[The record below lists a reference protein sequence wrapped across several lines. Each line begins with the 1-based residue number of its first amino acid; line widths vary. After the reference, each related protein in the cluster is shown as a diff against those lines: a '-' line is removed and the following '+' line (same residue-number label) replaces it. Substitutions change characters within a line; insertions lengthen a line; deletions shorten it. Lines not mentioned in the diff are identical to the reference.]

1 MNNDAPKTIVI
12 TGSTQGIGFGLAQEL
27 LKRGQKVVI
36 SGRSPTTLQQAL
48 QALGAFSPNVAGA
61 LCDVTRPQEHEQLF
75 EFAQTTFGRV
85 DIWVNN
91 AGVAHPQEKVWQLA
105 PETLQ
110 TVITTNVLGT
120 LYGTRAAARAML
132 ANGGGWIY
140 NLEGF
145 GANGRPRPGISV
157 YGMTKAAVAFLNK
170 SLIQEL
176 QGTPVKVAAIQP
188 GMVIT
193 HLVTAQYPNPAD
205 LERVRP
211 IFNIIASR
219 VSEVT
224 PWLAESILSNQK
236 HGALL
241 QFLPAWK
248 LTLRFLTA
256 PFSQRNVFDE
266 QSKTNS

>member
-1 MNNDAPKTIVI
+1 MNNPLAKTIVI
-12 TGSTQGIGFGLAQEL
+12 TGSTQGIGLALAQEL

-36 SGRSPTTLQQAL
+36 SGRNSAALNQAL
-48 QALGAFSPNVAGA
+48 QALKPYSPHVAGA
-61 LCDVTRPQEHEQLF
+61 LCNVIQPQDHEQLF
-75 EFAQTTFGRV
+75 EFAQKTFGRV

-91 AGVAHPQEKVWQLA
+91 AGVAHPQEKVWALS
-105 PETLQ
+105 PETLKN
-110 TVITTNVLGT
+110 VVETNVLGT

-132 ANGGGWIY
+132 AQGGGWIY

-145 GANGRPRPGISV
+145 GANGRPRVGISV

-176 QGTPVKVAAIQP
+176 KNTPVKVAAIQP

-193 HLVTAQYPNPAD
+193 NMITAQYSNPAD
-205 LERVRP
+205 LERVKP

-219 VSEVT
+219 VSEVA
-224 PWLAESILSNQK
+224 PWLAQSILSNQK
-236 HGALL
+236 HGAVL

-248 LTLRFLTA
+248 LALRFITA
-256 PFSQRNVFDE
+256 PFKKRNLFDD
-266 QSKTNS
+266 